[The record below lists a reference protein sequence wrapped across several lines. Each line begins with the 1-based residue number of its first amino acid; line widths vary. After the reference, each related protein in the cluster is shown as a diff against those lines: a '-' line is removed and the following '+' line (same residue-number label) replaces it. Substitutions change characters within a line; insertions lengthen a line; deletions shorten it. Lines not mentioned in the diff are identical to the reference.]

1 MAADIEEDMRR
12 APLVAGDEERYAE
25 AVMRHRHVGARQK
38 RRRRDYPRQPGEQ
51 PRPLQLEAIRVGVE
65 RGRDR
70 ADPFPYGIAALGNR
84 FREGKLA
91 LGRPPRRLRIH
102 SAERFCLGP
111 GKAIAYT
118 PKRGW

>member
-1 MAADIEEDMRR
+1 MRR

-70 ADPFPYGIAALGNR
+70 ADRFPYGIATFANLS
-84 FREGKLA
+84 REGKMD
-91 LGRPPRRLRIH
+91 LGRPPRRLDIYDTEWGFRRPRKV
-102 SAERFCLGP
+102 SAYP
-111 GKAIAYT
+111 
-118 PKRGW
+118 PKRG